1 MAAKTKSDAGEAL
14 KQLTYL
20 AAALK
25 APRITEAAARL
36 ADWPTTPATP
46 AGPTRSTSP
55 QSWTARSQPA
65 TPPAPNY
72 GSVPPGSV
80 PASRSRSST
89 GTPNQPCVNKSQ
101 PWHRVGS

>member
-1 MAAKTKSDAGEAL
+1 MAAKTTSAAGDAL

-36 ADWPTTPATP
+36 ADHAGTP

-55 QSWTARSQPA
+55 RSWTVKSPPA
-65 TPPAPNY
+65 TPPAPSCDLR
-72 GSVPPGSV
+72 GRL
-80 PASRSRSST
+80 AR
-89 GTPNQPCVNKSQ
+89 
-101 PWHRVGS
+101 